1 LKKLKL
7 TSKQIRYLRAQ
18 GHHLDPVA
26 IIGQAGLT
34 ENVVSSIEDVLT
46 AHELIKI
53 KILSSTAANR
63 HDIAQKVGEATGAAV
78 VQVLGKTILL
88 YRENEDRRL
97 DQKIIL
103 PD

>member
-1 LKKLKL
+1 MKL
-7 TSKQIRYLRAQ
+7 TSKQIRYLRAE
-18 GHHLDPVA
+18 GHHLDPVV

-34 ENVVSSIEDVLT
+34 KNVITSIEDVLT

-53 KILSSTAANR
+53 KLLSGTPGSR
-63 HDIAQKVGEATGAAV
+63 FDIAEELEKRTKSCV

-88 YRENEDRRL
+88 YRENRDKRP

-103 PD
+103 PI

>member
-1 LKKLKL
+1 LKL

-18 GHHLDPVA
+18 GHHLDPIA

-34 ENVVSSIEDVLT
+34 KNVITSIDDVLT
-46 AHELIKI
+46 AHELIKV
-53 KILSSTAANR
+53 KMLSSTSATR
-63 HDIAQKVGEATGAAV
+63 HDIAEKVGQLTGAAV

-88 YRENEDRRL
+88 YRENEDRRP

-103 PD
+103 PG